1 MEAKTKRNLIIW
13 SVVILV
19 LLNITSLATI
29 WYHRYQYGNTRM
41 DRRSNAK
48 SMNQDNKQMKSRRG
62 SAITAYISKGL
73 ELTDAQQHE
82 FDSIWNKYTTL
93 RHEAEKEMDYNR
105 QKMGLLMSKIDI
117 DTNEFNKLSAKQGIL
132 MQELNHSMISMNLAL
147 RGSLNEDQLELF
159 LTKVEKMGKRRSA
172 REPAGD
178 RARKR
183 TK

>member
-13 SVVILV
+13 SVVVLV

-29 WYHRYQYGNTRM
+29 WYHRYQFGNTRM
-41 DRRSNAK
+41 DRRYNAK
-48 SMNQDNKQMKSRRG
+48 SMNQHNKQMKSRRESG
-62 SAITAYISKGL
+62 ITTYISKGL
-73 ELTDAQQHE
+73 ELSDGQQSQ
-82 FDSIWNKYTTL
+82 FDSIWNKYTNI

-117 DTNEFNKLSAKQGIL
+117 DTNEFNKLSANQAIL
-132 MQELNHSMISMNLAL
+132 MNELNHSMISMNLAL
-147 RGSLNEDQLELF
+147 RASLNDDQLVLF
-159 LTKVEKMGKRRSA
+159 LTKVEKMGKRRTA

-178 RARKR
+178 RTRKR

>member
-29 WYHRYQYGNTRM
+29 WYHRYQAGTTRM
-41 DRRSNAK
+41 DRRSNTK
-48 SMNQDNKQMKSRRG
+48 SMTQHNKQMKSRRG

-73 ELTDAQQHE
+73 ELTDAQQNQ
-82 FDSIWNKYTTL
+82 FDSVWNKYTNI
-93 RHEAEKEMDYNR
+93 RQEAENEMEDNR

-117 DTNEFNKLSAKQGIL
+117 DTNEFNKLSAKQAIL
-132 MQELNHSMISMNLAL
+132 MNELNHSMITMNLAL
-147 RGSLNEDQLELF
+147 RTTLNDEQLELF
-159 LTKVEKMGKRRSA
+159 LTKVEKMGKRRST
-172 REPAGD
+172 REQAGD
-178 RARKR
+178 RSRKR